1 MRAKAWGRRL
11 AAARAAL
18 VLPFLRL
25 RYHLPVVSALAI
37 GHLLALVLILVVPLY
52 AEGVNSRLLQET
64 LRAEEPELKPRNSL
78 TLRHS
83 MSVQGPITSEGF
95 EAADSFLQSDLQSI
109 TALPTEPVQTF
120 AYSDKL
126 RAWPSDLAGDL
137 GADPIAW
144 VSLGFD
150 DSLTDRIELAEGRM
164 PAARGEGETLEVMV
178 SQKWVNEYGIRSGD
192 TLVLR
197 GGRGMPDVDLRA
209 EVVGVWR
216 PIPGQEGRWPLQ
228 PVAYDDVLLVP
239 EDVYRGPI
247 AEALQEFSW
256 YSVTW
261 YSIFPET
268 AITVGNTGRVRAGF
282 AELQGRLE
290 YVLQSTIDF
299 ISPDQYL
306 AEFEVKANTLR
317 TLLFVFSVPTLAIVI
332 LYIISTSSL
341 FAERQRAEIAV
352 LRGRGISSS
361 QIGGA
366 YLVEGMLVD
375 LVPLLLG
382 PLLAFGAAQ
391 LIGRTEAF
399 LQFGPANQLP
409 LRITPAMLQLS
420 LLVLGTTILV
430 GLVPVLFAARQTLVS
445 YQQQVVREARRPLWQ
460 RLYLD
465 VFVLAAA
472 GYGYW
477 VLRQQGSLV
486 PLAVG
491 GADAASADPFNNPL
505 SLLLPSLGLFGCA
518 LLVVRVFPALASLL
532 SRAGRRI
539 LDAPTLLALRH
550 LARSPYQASGIVLLT
565 TLTLALGAFSAT
577 MATTLDRNDAD
588 RIHYAN
594 GAALRVEESAEI
606 SRRETRWTTLPPWEH
621 GEIEGVEAYG
631 RARVVDATTGNLEG
645 NVKLLALDR
654 AGFHQAG
661 WWRDDLADQPLGR
674 LMNTLAAEQHAI
686 LVSRSFLNAAR
697 LRLGDTVS
705 LTTEE
710 AGDGATMDFVI
721 RGVVDHFPMLYTK
734 PEEVFAVA
742 NYDYVFL
749 AEDPAAYDVLL
760 KPAPGAD
767 IEKLVEAISE
777 RGFKV
782 EEYDAANDLIAA
794 QMARPERVGFVGLL
808 SLGFVA
814 ATGLT
819 MLALLLY
826 SLFSFRRRMVE
837 IGVLRAAGLSVGQM
851 VWLLGFEL
859 CFLTIASAFAGIVI
873 GVGAARLFVPF
884 YQLGNTVEART
895 PPFEVVIAW
904 GEIGRL
910 ILVLAIMLLIT
921 LLATTAMLRRLR
933 IYEAVKLGQELG

>member
-1 MRAKAWGRRL
+1 MLAKSLGRRI
-11 AAARAAL
+11 AAARVAL

-25 RYHLPVVSALAI
+25 RHHLPVISALAV

-52 AEGVNSRLLQET
+52 ADGVNSRLLQET

-83 MSVQGPITSEGF
+83 MSVQGPITGAGF
-95 EAADSFLQSDLQSI
+95 DAADELLHTELQSI

-120 AYSDKL
+120 AYSDKM
-126 RAWPSDLAGDL
+126 RVWPSDLAGDL
-137 GADPIAW
+137 GADPITW
-144 VSLGFD
+144 ISLGYD
-150 DSLTDRIELAEGRM
+150 DNLVDRVEVVEGRM
-164 PAARGEGETLEVMV
+164 PAARGEGETLEVLV

-197 GGRGMPDVDLRA
+197 SGKGMPDVELRA

-216 PIPGQEGRWPLQ
+216 PRSGTEARWPLQ
-228 PVAYDDVLLVP
+228 PVAYDEVLLVP
-239 EDVYRGPI
+239 QEVYRGTI
-247 AEALQEFSW
+247 GSALNEFAW

-261 YSIFPET
+261 YTIFPEQ

-282 AELQGRLE
+282 AELKGRVEYALQGK
-290 YVLQSTIDF
+290 VDF
-299 ISPDQYL
+299 LSPDKFL
-306 AEFEVKANTLR
+306 AEFETKAATLR
-317 TLLFVFSVPTLAIVI
+317 TLLFVFSVPTLAIVV
-332 LYIISTSSL
+332 LYIVSTSNL

-375 LVPLLLG
+375 LLPLLAG

-409 LRITPAMLQLS
+409 LRITPAMLRLS

-465 VFVLAAA
+465 FFVLIAA
-472 GYGYW
+472 GYGYYA
-477 VLRQQGSLV
+477 LRRQGSLV
-486 PLAVG
+486 PLSVG
-491 GADAASADPFNNPL
+491 GVDAAGADPFNNPL
-505 SLLLPSLGLFGCA
+505 SLLLPALGLFGCA

-532 SRAGRRI
+532 SRAGQRVF
-539 LDAPTLLALRH
+539 DAPTLLALRH

-588 RIHYAN
+588 RINYAN
-594 GAALRVEESAEI
+594 GAALRIGESAEI
-606 SRRETRWTTLPPWEH
+606 SQRETRWTSLPAWEH
-621 GEIEGVEAYG
+621 GEVDGVEAYG
-631 RARVVDATTGNLEG
+631 RARVLDAANGNLKG
-645 NVKLLALDR
+645 AVKLLALDR
-654 AGFHQAG
+654 AGFHDAG
-661 WWRDDLADQPLGR
+661 WWRDDLADEPLGQ
-674 LMNTLAAEQHAI
+674 LMNTLAAEQHAL
-686 LVSRSFLNAAR
+686 LVSRSFLSAAR
-697 LRLGDTVS
+697 MRVGDTVS
-705 LTTEE
+705 LTTQE
-710 AGDGATMDFVI
+710 AGGSTIDFVI

-734 PEEVFAVA
+734 PEEVFAVG

-749 AEDPAAYDVLL
+749 REEPATYDVLL
-760 KPAPGAD
+760 KPAPGVD
-767 IEKLVEAISE
+767 VEKLVEAIGE
-777 RGFKV
+777 RGFSV
-782 EEYDAANDLIAA
+782 DEFAAADELIAA

-859 CFLTIASAFAGIVI
+859 CFLTISSAFAGIVI
-873 GVGAARLFVPF
+873 GVGAARLFVPY
-884 YQLGNTVEART
+884 YQLGNTIEART

>member
-1 MRAKAWGRRL
+1 VRAKQWSRRL
-11 AAARAAL
+11 AATRAAL

-25 RYHLPVVSALAI
+25 RYHLPVVSALAV

-52 AEGVNSRLLQET
+52 ADGVNSRLLQET

-83 MSVQGPITSEGF
+83 MSVQGPVTGQGF
-95 EAADSFLQSDLQSI
+95 AAADEFLERELQAV

-144 VSLGFD
+144 ISLGFD
-150 DSLTDRIELAEGRM
+150 DSLAERVEMVEGRM
-164 PAARGEGETLEVMV
+164 PAARAGETLEVLV
-178 SQKWVNEYGIRSGD
+178 SQKWVNQYGIRSGD

-197 GGRGMPDVDLRA
+197 SGRDMPDVELRA

-216 PIPGQEGRWPLQ
+216 PRAGLEARWPLQ
-228 PVAYDDVLLVP
+228 PVAYDEVLLVP
-239 EDVYRGPI
+239 EAVYRETIGQ
-247 AEALQEFSW
+247 ALQDYAW

-268 AITVGNTGRVRAGF
+268 AINVGNTGRVRAGF
-282 AELQGRLE
+282 AELQGRVE
-290 YVLQSTIDF
+290 YALQGTIDF
-299 ISPDQYL
+299 LSPDEYL
-306 AEFEVKANTLR
+306 AEFQTKATTLR
-317 TLLFVFSVPTLAIVI
+317 TLLFVFSVPTLAIVV

-375 LVPLLLG
+375 LLPLLAG

-399 LQFGPANQLP
+399 LRFGPANRLP

-465 VFVLAAA
+465 GFVLAAA
-472 GYGYW
+472 GYGYY
-477 VLRQQGSLV
+477 VLRRQGSLV

-491 GADAASADPFNNPL
+491 GADAAGADPFNNPL
-505 SLLLPSLGLFGCA
+505 SLLLPALGLFGCA
-518 LLVVRVFPALASLL
+518 LLVVRLFPALASLL
-532 SRAGRRI
+532 SRAGRRV

-577 MATTLDRNDAD
+577 MAKTLDRNDAD
-588 RIHYAN
+588 RINYAN

-606 SRRETRWTTLPPWEH
+606 SRRESRWTSLPAWEH
-621 GEIEGVEAYG
+621 GAIEGVEAWG
-631 RARVVDATTGNLEG
+631 RASVMDAVSSNLQA

-654 AGFHQAG
+654 AGFHEAG
-661 WWRDDLADQPLGR
+661 WWRDDLADRPLGA
-674 LMNTLAAEQHAI
+674 LMNTLGAEQHAL
-686 LVSRSFLNAAR
+686 LVSRSFLDAAR
-697 LRLGDTVS
+697 LRLGDTVA
-705 LTTEE
+705 LTTQQ
-710 AGDGATMDFVI
+710 AGGGSTIDFVI

-742 NYDYVFL
+742 NYEYVFL
-749 AEDPAAYDVLL
+749 REDPAAYDVLL

-767 IEKLVEAISE
+767 VEKMVEAIGE
-777 RGFKV
+777 RGFRV
-782 EEYDAANDLIAA
+782 DEFAAADRLIAA

-851 VWLLGFEL
+851 VWLLSFEL

-884 YQLGNTVEART
+884 YQLGNTIEART

-910 ILVLAIMLLIT
+910 ILVLATMLLIT
-921 LLATTAMLRRLR
+921 LLATSAMLRRLR